1 MKKTEKTERNPV
13 VVLIAAVILLVGLG
27 VVFIGVT
34 NFAALGW
41 LYATL
46 IIASGLSSAGMAVM
60 TIVTGKSEWLLIDL
74 LLPG

>member
-13 VVLIAAVILLVGLG
+13 VVLLAGVLLLIGLG
-27 VVFIGVT
+27 LVFVAVT
-34 NFAALGW
+34 NFAVLGW

-74 LLPG
+74 ILPG

>member
-1 MKKTEKTERNPV
+1 
-13 VVLIAAVILLVGLG
+13 
-27 VVFIGVT
+27 
-34 NFAALGW
+34 LGW

>member
-13 VVLIAAVILLVGLG
+13 VVLLASVLLLIGLG
-27 VVFIGVT
+27 LVFVVVT
-34 NFAALGW
+34 NFAVLGW
-41 LYATL
+41 LYAIL

-60 TIVTGKSEWLLIDL
+60 AIFTGKSEWQLIDL